1 MTKRQ
6 LIDEIRRFNI
16 SASPTFLSQFDD
28 AALRQYLEHLQ
39 AAQRKHAVLSQWVRP
54 VQQQKLRMVS

>member
-6 LIDEIRRFNI
+6 LIDEIHRFNN
-16 SASPTFLSQFDD
+16 SAKPEFLSQFDE

-39 AAQRKHAVLSQWVRP
+39 AAQRKHAVLSHWVRP
-54 VQQQKLRMVS
+54 QPERIRMAS